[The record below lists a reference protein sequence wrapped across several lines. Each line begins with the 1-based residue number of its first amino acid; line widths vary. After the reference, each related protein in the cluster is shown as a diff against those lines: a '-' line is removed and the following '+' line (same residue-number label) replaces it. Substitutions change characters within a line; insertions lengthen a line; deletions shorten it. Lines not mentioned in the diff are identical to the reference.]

1 MPPKSASAST
11 GAASAGTP
19 ISERLELAKA
29 ISNISTKGD
38 AFLAAMENFK
48 SFTKD
53 SLVKLDL
60 DIDSKRLELADL
72 QKQIEHKIVNGRID
86 VEVALREH
94 KRESAVKMLK
104 EMGESVISDKEL
116 TALRHELQELRG
128 NYDAGV
134 AAVKKEEAEKR
145 EKAISQATKHME
157 LQHKATNAT
166 ILALSEQQNREIG
179 NLKGTIND
187 LRAEISAQRD
197 LTRSVAEAS
206 SGRSQGNGNYMSQP
220 QAR

>member
-1 MPPKSASAST
+1 MPPKSAT
-11 GAASAGTP
+11 TTTTTITP

-38 AFLAAMENFK
+38 AFVNAMESFK
-48 SFTKD
+48 NFTKD

-60 DIDSKRLELADL
+60 DIDSKRLELSDL
-72 QKQIEHKIVNGRID
+72 QKQIDHKIVNGRID
-86 VEVALREH
+86 IQVELREH
-94 KRESAVKMLK
+94 KRDSAIKMLK
-104 EMGESVISDKEL
+104 EMGESVIGDKEL
-116 TALRHELQELRG
+116 AALRQELQELRG
-128 NYDAGV
+128 NYDTAIS
-134 AAVKKEEAEKR
+134 AVKKEEAEKR
-145 EKAISQATKHME
+145 EKAIGQATRNME

-166 ILALSEQQNREIG
+166 ILALSEQQQREIG

-206 SGRSQGNGNYMSQP
+206 SGRSQGGNYNMP
-220 QAR
+220 QQGQNSRG